1 MVHSKSF
8 EPGHGDGSI
17 EVFGTGSF
25 RCFDR
30 SPWTRTLSMVR
41 LKTFD
46 QAAVIIRSKSLDQ
59 DHVDGSIEYPGP
71 EPCRWFDRSPWIKTL
86 SMVRLKTL
94 DQDHVDGSI
103 EDFEP

>member
-1 MVHSKSF
+1 
-8 EPGHGDGSI
+8 
-17 EVFGTGSF
+17 
-25 RCFDR
+25 
-30 SPWTRTLSMVR
+30 MVR

-59 DHVDGSIEYPGP
+59 DHVDGSIEYSGP